1 MYVFHSGFETS
12 EFHSPMDLN
21 EAITLN
27 IITGNNDSEEGYD
40 TDFGDDQYEDEQ
52 GNYCTFQKNLL
63 M

>member
-1 MYVFHSGFETS
+1 
-12 EFHSPMDLN
+12 MDLN

>member
-1 MYVFHSGFETS
+1 
-12 EFHSPMDLN
+12 MDLN

-52 GNYCTFQKNLL
+52 GNYYIFQNLL
-63 M
+63 MMFV